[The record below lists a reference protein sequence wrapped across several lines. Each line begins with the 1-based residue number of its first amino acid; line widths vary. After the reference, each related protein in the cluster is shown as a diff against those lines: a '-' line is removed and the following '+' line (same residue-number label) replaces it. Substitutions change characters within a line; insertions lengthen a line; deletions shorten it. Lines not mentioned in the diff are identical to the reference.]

1 MMKNV
6 MKNRVAALALAAL
19 PLTAAPAF
27 ADEAP
32 HRSATAL
39 SGAFLSVAD
48 ASFYISVGNDRWR
61 GRDGRYY
68 SNDRYGQR
76 PWETRQLRRDAV
88 RQCAAVIQREGY
100 RAGFRDVDIDND
112 LRVRQIGPRGFIV
125 RFDDVEFEGR
135 RREFYRDVSCTVRRG
150 NVVELS
156 GLPEP
161 GRRGNRGYNNGY
173 YNGHN
178 GYRSYSS
185 TTYGPRGAHTVT
197 TTTATQTPD
206 PYLYGGRGDRGGRR
220 GN

>member
-1 MMKNV
+1 MMKHV
-6 MKNRVAALALAAL
+6 MNNRVAALALAAL

-32 HRSATAL
+32 HRDATAI
-39 SGAFLSVAD
+39 SGALLSVAD

-61 GRDGRYY
+61 GRAGRYY

-76 PWETRQLRRDAV
+76 PWKTRQLRRDAV
-88 RQCAAVIQREGY
+88 RQCAGVIQRQGY

-112 LRVRQIGPRGFIV
+112 LRVRQIGPRGFVV
-125 RFDDVEFEGR
+125 RFNDVEFEGR
-135 RREFYRDVSCTVRRG
+135 RREFYPDVRCTVRRG
-150 NVVELS
+150 NVTELA

-161 GRRGNRGYNNGY
+161 GRRGNRGYNRGY
-173 YNGHN
+173 NNGHH
-178 GYRSYSS
+178 GYRSQSS

-197 TTTATQTPD
+197 TTTATQP
-206 PYLYGGRGDRGGRR
+206 PLYGGRGDRGHR